1 MIKINNQYKT
11 IDQYKNEITQD
22 KLIIISINIRSLQ
35 KNFLHTFKTLINN
48 IKKEPHKT

>member
-22 KLIIISINIRSLQ
+22 KLIIMP
-35 KNFLHTFKTLINN
+35 T
-48 IKKEPHKT
+48 KKLLTHLKR